1 MARLIGITLVIA
13 LIAAGAAVA
22 EPVTGK
28 AARKA
33 LLSTKGAEV
42 EIMAVA
48 GLPQDQSKVLEMVAG
63 DQPYYGAIAISPD
76 EGLMSEA
83 TFAAANYHDTA
94 SASAAALMECNAKK
108 TGESDCVVAALIRP
122 KNWKDTGFQLS
133 RAATVGF
140 KDDYDME
147 GGALAISMST
157 GLFGIANGE
166 GAGPAAVAACAAKSE
181 KANDCRIAVAN

>member
-1 MARLIGITLVIA
+1 MARLIGIALVIA
-13 LIAAGAAVA
+13 LVGAGGAVA

-28 AARKA
+28 VARKA
-33 LLSTKGAEV
+33 LLSTNGAQV

-48 GLPQDQSKVLEMVAG
+48 GLPEDQAAVLAMVAG

-83 TFAAANYHDTA
+83 TFAAANYHNTA
-94 SASAAALMECNAKK
+94 AASAAALKECNAKK
-108 TGESDCVVAALIRP
+108 TGKSDCVVAALIRP
-122 KNWKDTGFQLS
+122 KNWKDKGFQLS
-133 RAATVGF
+133 RDATAGF

-147 GGALAISMST
+147 GGALAVSMST

-166 GAGPAAVAACAAKSE
+166 GAGPLAIAACAAKSE
-181 KANDCRIAVAN
+181 KATDCAVAVAN